1 MKESI
6 TASWYSGLIS
16 RWISAVALISSGDS
30 EVLTRDKIYRNLA
43 AALGGLGVVRQG
55 VAADLATHR
64 AECSSTQPCAF
75 TVRDVTTADSLGRAP
90 RDDAPACQ
98 RRAGEPEYAP
108 GRAGQVVR
116 G

>member
-1 MKESI
+1 M

-30 EVLTRDKIYRNLA
+30 EVVTRDKIYRNLA
-43 AALGGLGVVRQG
+43 AALGGLGVLRQG

-75 TVRDVTTADSLGRAP
+75 TVRDVTTADSLRRAL

-98 RRAGEPEYAP
+98 SRAGAGEPDYAP